1 VIAATLA
8 YAVDLPILMVNSM
21 KQLYTKTLTRL
32 HSKNSAPF
40 LTLFCLIVCLNTGC
54 TSLRPNFETPSI
66 GVTSFKPLTS
76 QSLTPQFEIGMRVVN
91 PNATKLNLR
100 GMSYKVFLNDSEVV
114 AGATNVLPEVPA
126 YGEAEFKVIATIGL
140 IEGIRFVGGLLQN
153 TPGQIAYRIQTKLDI
168 GAMDPA
174 IRIDQ
179 TGSFSP

>member
-1 VIAATLA
+1 
-8 YAVDLPILMVNSM
+8 MMNSM
-21 KQLYTKTLTRL
+21 KQLYTKMLTRP

-40 LTLFCLIVCLNTGC
+40 LILFCLWICLGAGC
-54 TSLRPNFETPSI
+54 TSLRPNFETPSV

-91 PNATKLNLR
+91 PNPTKLSLR
-100 GMSYKVFLNDSEVV
+100 GMSYKVFLNDYEVV

-153 TPGQIAYRIQTKLDI
+153 TPGQVAYRIQTKLDI